1 MALKHIV
8 KIIGVSIHMHM
19 FDCLYI
25 GISIDSYILYI
36 FNEIVDADC
45 GKYFKK
51 IEGKCVNISMEE
63 VASTDIATKC
73 AEINAVPL
81 VTSSNGIFY
90 QLKVFNITLH
100 DVLYN
105 TCTY

>member
-8 KIIGVSIHMHM
+8 KINGVSIHML
-19 FDCLYI
+19 DCLYNVH
-25 GISIDSYILYI
+25 ISIDSSTLHI
-36 FNEIVDADC
+36 FHKIIDADC

-90 QLKVFNITLH
+90 QLKVFNNALH
-100 DVLYN
+100 NELGIYL
-105 TCTY
+105 CTY